1 MANVIAGRTGLLSVF
16 GIGCADSSGNI
27 ANMRKNNDNTGEAG
41 VHGPHHVVILVL
53 EGALPLDVGIPA
65 EVFHPETGFPY
76 EVSMCGVAAGT
87 VPAHGKFGYAV
98 PRGLDALAEADTIIV
113 PGYAPAG
120 RPLPTE
126 VPEALRSAASRGV
139 RIASICYGAFALAE
153 AGLVDGLRAT
163 THWDAAELLAQ
174 RYPDTTVEPNVLF
187 VDEGPILTSAGAAA
201 GLDLCLH
208 IVRRDLGVSAANE
221 IARGL
226 VTAPFRSGGQAQY
239 LPTNSAAPRGESLT
253 ATREWIMARLDRQL
267 SVDVLAAHA
276 RMSPRT
282 FLRRFAD
289 ETGSTPL
296 QWILRARVDTARELL
311 ESTTLSVDQIADR
324 VGLGTGANLRLHF
337 RRIVDVSPTEYRATF
352 SGTAGRTPGRT

>member
-1 MANVIAGRTGLLSVF
+1 MHR
-16 GIGCADSSGNI
+16 
-27 ANMRKNNDNTGEAG
+27 
-41 VHGPHHVVILVL
+41 PHHVVILVL

-76 EVSMCGVAAGT
+76 DVSVCGVDAGT
-87 VPAHGKFGYAV
+87 VPAHGRFGYAV
-98 PRGLDALAEADTIIV
+98 PCGLEALDGAGTIIV

-120 RPLPTE
+120 RPLPST
-126 VPEALRSAASRGV
+126 VPESLRRAASRGV

-153 AGLVDGLRAT
+153 AGLLGGLRAT
-163 THWDAAELLAQ
+163 THWDAAEQLAQ
-174 RYPDTTVEPNVLF
+174 RYPDITVEPNVLF

-226 VTAPFRSGGQAQY
+226 VTAPYRSGGQAQY
-239 LPTNSAAPRGESLT
+239 LPTNSSVPRGETLA
-253 ATREWIMARLDRQL
+253 ATREWVMARLGQQL
-267 SVDVLAAHA
+267 SVDVLAEHA

-282 FLRRFAD
+282 FLRRFAE

-296 QWILRARVDTARELL
+296 QWILRARVDAARELL
-311 ESTTLSVDQIADR
+311 ESTSLSVDQIANR
-324 VGLGTGANLRLHF
+324 VGLGTGSNLRLHF
-337 RRIVDVSPTEYRATF
+337 RRIVDVSPSEYRAAF
-352 SGTAGRTPGRT
+352 SGGTARRHA